1 MAPLPH
7 DQDITSW
14 PQLLTA
20 IENAEAG
27 PGTARLTEICLSVYS
42 ALAAAQFQI
51 TQLKARVHV
60 LATSRPCPRT
70 DPMTVAG
77 SRLPPPAST
86 VSSQG
91 EHTMGL
97 PAGEQRVLDM
107 IENELRITDQR
118 LAAAFAA
125 FTRFA
130 SGTRMPRP
138 ERLTAWPR
146 LITRRHR
153 WRVGLLRPSGS
164 PISPTTAM
172 LPRTCVPAVRAART
186 STASLQPSLEPCRS
200 GPRRRRSAAASSQQS
215 RWLSRR

>member
-14 PQLLTA
+14 PQLLSA
-20 IENAEAG
+20 IEDAEAG
-27 PGTARLTEICLSVYS
+27 QGTARLTEICLSVYS

-60 LATSRPCPRT
+60 LATSRPGPHGDPMHG

-77 SRLPPPAST
+77 SRLLPRART

-97 PAGEQRVLDM
+97 PVAEQRVLDT
-107 IENELRITDQR
+107 IENELRISDQQ

-130 SGTRMPRP
+130 QGTRMPRP
-138 ERLTAWPR
+138 ERLTAWRR
-146 LITRRHR
+146 LITRMRR
-153 WRVGLLRPSGS
+153 WRVGLLRPGS
-164 PISPTTAM
+164 PPD
-172 LPRTCVPAVRAART
+172 VRR
-186 STASLQPSLEPCRS
+186 
-200 GPRRRRSAAASSQQS
+200 
-215 RWLSRR
+215 